1 MYLNTEQYRVELMQ
15 FRKSVHKFIGTHEV
29 SSAGARLLVLHRGSE
44 VEGV

>member
-15 FRKSVHKFIGTHEV
+15 FRKSVHKLIGRREV
-29 SSAGARLLVLHRGSE
+29 RSAAARLFVLHRGSE